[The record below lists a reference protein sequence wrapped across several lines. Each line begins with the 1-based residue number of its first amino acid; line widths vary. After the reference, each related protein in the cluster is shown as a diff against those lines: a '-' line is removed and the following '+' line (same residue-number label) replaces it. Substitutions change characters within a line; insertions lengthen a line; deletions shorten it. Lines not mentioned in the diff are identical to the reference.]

1 MKPEITITID
11 EMDVTVVEV
20 EFAGAHLETIK
31 LSSAVREALATYF
44 ATEGRA

>member
-1 MKPEITITID
+1 MKPDITISID
-11 EMDVTVVEV
+11 EMGVTIVEV

-31 LSSAVREALATYF
+31 LSSAVSEALAAYF